1 MQAAGHLS
9 LGFRDTKSHYTNLI
23 WVSYLTPR
31 LFKGSTRVTN
41 LNTLLKSDWLD
52 ALAELKRRVR

>member
-41 LNTLLKSDWLD
+41 LKSNWLD